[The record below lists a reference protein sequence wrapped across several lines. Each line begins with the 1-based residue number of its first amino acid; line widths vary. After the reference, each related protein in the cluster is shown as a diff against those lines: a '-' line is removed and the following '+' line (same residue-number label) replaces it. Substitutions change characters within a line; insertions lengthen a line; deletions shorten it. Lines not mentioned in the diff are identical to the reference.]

1 VITRVLQRI
10 LAPTAAIWH
19 NDTTSQPT
27 LRVTDRLRSLTL
39 E

>member
-27 LRVTDRLRSLTL
+27 LRSLIAYDH
-39 E
+39 